1 MLKKNKWT
9 HGKHEFVAPPLP
21 KELLGATGC
30 LLNEVI
36 FDPRVGKEVFLTI
49 YETQEYSKSLASLGG
64 FNLFCKSGIL
74 RTSHGT
80 IAFLLF
86 SVYDRSD
93 YISSYELFLNP
104 FNTKTIQL
112 LSSLGQQTH
121 LKVVIYDSEVDCL
134 RDLVEFENVFGF
146 SEFVGILAQVIG
158 HEPEIDFTKGQQ
170 EAMSKYTIEDL
181 LKL

>member
-9 HGKHEFVAPPLP
+9 HGKHGFVPPPLP

-30 LLNEVI
+30 LLIEAI
-36 FDPRVGKEVFLTI
+36 FDPHVGKEVLLAI
-49 YETQEYSKSLASLGG
+49 CENQEYSKSLASLGG
-64 FNLFCKSGIL
+64 FNLFCKSGVI

-80 IAFLLF
+80 IAILLL
-86 SVYDRSD
+86 SVYDRSE
-93 YISSYELFLNP
+93 YICSYELFLNP
-104 FNTKTIQL
+104 FNVKTIQL

-121 LKVVIYDSEVDCL
+121 LKVVIYDSEVDSL

-146 SEFVGILAQVIG
+146 SEFVGELAQAIG
-158 HEPEIDFTKGQQ
+158 HEPEIDFTKAQE
-170 EAMSKYTIEDL
+170 EAMSKYTIEGL